1 MKIPESSIVEFDV
14 NQQTY
19 TKIELNAIDINLNTD
34 TKKIYWIHINL
45 NHHEELI
52 AVSKIVSLPD
62 FLIKMCEEIDYIPKL
77 IDVDDALI
85 IKIQCLLSDEL
96 NEYSEAEYG
105 NLIFYLT
112 DNFCL
117 TATNESLPAVEKF
130 IDMYPKAVRY
140 AKTPC
145 FILFLMLDN
154 AVNDYSKILLDFEL
168 TADRVDLE
176 IRSKDSDAF
185 SEIMDLKRQVLRTK
199 RSLAVI
205 RDILMRISGRKISV
219 ISEQC
224 RLSLDNLLNHSQ
236 MIINEADLI
245 RDILNSSLE
254 QIDNFLMQKM
264 NKTMKVLTSF
274 AAIFLPLTLIAG
286 IYGMNFKWIPE
297 LQWQYGYFWSLGLM
311 VACGGILLFLFKK
324 FDWF

>member
-1 MKIPESSIVEFDV
+1 MNSLKSSVIEFNIREQAFKDISIES
-14 NQQTY
+14 
-19 TKIELNAIDINLNTD
+19 IDINSDNPD
-34 TKKIYWIHINL
+34 KIYWIHLNL
-45 NHHEELI
+45 TNEPEFQQI
-52 AVSKIVSLPD
+52 SKKIHLPD
-62 FLIKMCEEIDYIPKL
+62 YLVQMFQEIDYIPKL
-77 IDVDDALI
+77 IDGDDALT

-112 DNFCL
+112 DSYCL
-117 TATNESLPAVEKF
+117 TASHEALPALQKFVE
-130 IDMYPKAVRY
+130 MYPKAIRY

-145 FILFLMLDN
+145 FILFLVLDN
-154 AVNDYSKILLDFEL
+154 SVNDYSKLLLDFEL
-168 TADRVDLE
+168 TADKVDLE
-176 IRSKDSDAF
+176 IRSMSNSVFGD
-185 SEIMDLKRQVLRTK
+185 IMDLKRQVLRTK
-199 RSLAVI
+199 RSLAII

-254 QIDNFLMQKM
+254 QIDNSLMQKM

-274 AAIFLPLTLIAG
+274 ASIFLPLTLIAG
-286 IYGMNFKWIPE
+286 IYGMNFQWIPE
-297 LQWQYGYFWSLGLM
+297 LQWKYGYFWALGLM
-311 VACGGILLFLFKK
+311 VACGGVMLYLFKK